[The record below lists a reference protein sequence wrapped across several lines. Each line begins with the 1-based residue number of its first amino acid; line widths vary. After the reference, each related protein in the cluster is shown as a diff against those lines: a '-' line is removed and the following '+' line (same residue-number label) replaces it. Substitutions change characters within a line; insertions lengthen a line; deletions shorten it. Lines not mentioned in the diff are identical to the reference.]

1 MARRK
6 AIGRKYSGNSI
17 FSARLVCSDCGE
29 RFGSKVWNS
38 TDKYRRTIWQCNG
51 KYKGA
56 HRCKT
61 PHLDEEQ
68 IKAAFVHAFNP
79 LIRNKYE
86 LIQNCRLVM
95 ERYTDCTEIEA
106 ELSRLGDEI
115 EVVTELTRKWVTEN
129 AKTAQDSDE
138 FMVRYREYD
147 SRYQELQARVD
158 ELEAAKRERQ
168 DRIKRF
174 EIFIRALEKNH
185 GELTDFDDS
194 AWLAVIDTVTVM
206 PDGKLVFRF
215 VNGMTV
221 EE

>member
-1 MARRK
+1 M
-6 AIGRKYSGNSI
+6 
-17 FSARLVCSDCGE
+17 
-29 RFGSKVWNS
+29 
-38 TDKYRRTIWQCNG
+38 
-51 KYKGA
+51 
-56 HRCKT
+56 
-61 PHLDEEQ
+61 DEEQ